1 VSALLPKVLK
11 VLVKSV
17 FRRTRRV
24 LPVLLVATLGLG
36 LSSCGDD
43 EAANPSSASLDS
55 VTVEGDFGTE
65 PKVTFDGQVNAS
77 DTTTEVLIEGDG
89 PELADGDQVLTHVW
103 FGNGFTQKKAF
114 STYDQ
119 EKPELVTIDEKSLSP
134 VFREGI
140 EGQTVG
146 SRVMVAAPASDAF
159 GEQGNPQLGIGN
171 KDTVVVVL
179 DLMSGV
185 QEEPS
190 GDSARSPSWAPDL
203 VEKDGE
209 PTGFD
214 FDALDGPS
222 DRLRSADLVKGDG
235 AKVKKGQTIVVNYLG
250 QVFGGKKPFDD
261 SYSAEPTSFQ
271 IGVGAVV
278 PGWDKTLVGT
288 NVGSRVVMA
297 IPPEDGYGKKGNPQA
312 GIKGDDTLYFVV
324 DVLAAG

>member
-1 VSALLPKVLK
+1 VSALFSKVLK
-11 VLVKSV
+11 VLVKRV
-17 FRRTRRV
+17 FRRTRSV
-24 LPVLLVATLGLG
+24 LPLLLVAVLG

-43 EAANPSSASLDS
+43 EAADPSSGSSSLDS
-55 VTVEGDFGTE
+55 VTVEGEFGTQ
-65 PKVTFDGQVNAS
+65 PKVTFDGQVATRE
-77 DTTTEVLIEGDG
+77 TTTEVLTEGDG
-89 PELADGDQVLTHVW
+89 PEVAAGDQVLTHLW
-103 FGNGFTQKKAF
+103 MGNGFTQEKAF

-119 EKPELVTIDEKSLSP
+119 KKPELLTVGEETLSP

-146 SRVMVAAPASDAF
+146 SRIMVAAPASDAF

-171 KDTVVVVL
+171 KDTVIVVV
-179 DLMSGV
+179 DLLSGV

-190 GDSARSPSWAPDL
+190 GDPARAPSWAPEL
-203 VEKDGE
+203 IEKDGE

-214 FDALDGPS
+214 FDGLDGPS
-222 DRLRSADLVKGDG
+222 DALRSDELVEGDG
-235 AKVKKGQTIVVNYLG
+235 PKVEKGQTIVVNYLG

-261 SYSAEPTSFQ
+261 SFSREPTSFQ

-288 NVGSRVVMA
+288 TVGSRVVMA
-297 IPPEDGYGKKGNPQA
+297 IPPEDGYGNKGNPQA